1 MRHLVIAALL
11 LVFGG
16 PACLPAYA
24 AELRVGNA
32 VDTATMD
39 PHGSTETNT
48 LGTIMNVYEALVRRG
63 PTMAL
68 EPSLAVS
75 WTLVEPTRWRFKLRH
90 ATFSDGTP
98 FTADDVLFSFERANG
113 PTSEAK
119 PAVRSIKAVEVVSPD
134 TVDIVTTVP
143 TPTLLAEIANF
154 FIMSRAW
161 ATAHQSEAPFNPT
174 RNLGTENWATR
185 HANGTGPYMLESYGA
200 GQGVVLVANPH
211 WWDKPTGNVTRATI
225 SQVGNDATRV
235 AALLSGSLDLIIPV
249 PEQAAAQVAARP
261 GFKVLRGP
269 RLAVMYLGMDQ
280 ARPQLL
286 YSDVTGR
293 NPFSDLRVRQAVG
306 LAIDTQA
313 LRRVVLHNSV
323 LPAGSLIPEGV
334 EGFAPGMD
342 KATKPDPERAR
353 TLLAQAGYPNGFG
366 VTLDCTNDQYP
377 SDEAI
382 CTAIV
387 PMLARVGIRA
397 TPRIESRARFFPRVT
412 GKDTSIYIM
421 AWYAPTLDAHHIL
434 YNTYQTP
441 TKTDGLWNATGY
453 SDPKLDALIQSIGAE
468 MDPAKRRAMIAE
480 ANRIVTTAAV
490 YVPLYQLSLAW
501 ATKSDVTLVTRPDN
515 RLDLRFVKIG
525 H

>member
-1 MRHLVIAALL
+1 MTPRATIAVIIALL
-11 LVFGG
+11 AFMA
-16 PACLPAYA
+16 PAHA

-48 LGTIMNVYEALVRRG
+48 LGTILNIYEGLVRRG
-63 PTMAL
+63 PSMAI
-68 EPSLAVS
+68 EPSLAES

-90 ATFSDGTP
+90 TRFADGTP
-98 FTADDVLFSFERANG
+98 FTADDVLFSFQRANG
-113 PTSEAK
+113 PISEAK
-119 PAVRSIKAVEVVSPD
+119 PAVRSIKQVEVVAPD
-134 TVDIVTTVP
+134 TVDIVTAEP
-143 TPTLLAEIANF
+143 TPTLLAEICNF

-174 RNLGTENWATR
+174 RNQGTENWATR

-200 GQGVVLVANPH
+200 GQGVVLLENPA
-211 WWDKPTGNVTRATI
+211 WWDKRTGNVTRATL

-249 PEQAAAQVAARP
+249 PEQAAGQIAARP
-261 GFKVLRGP
+261 EFKVLRGA
-269 RLAVMYLGMDQ
+269 RLAVMYIGMDQ

-293 NPFSDLRVRQAVG
+293 NPFADLRVRQAVG

-313 LRRVVLHNSV
+313 LRTVVLRNSV

-334 EGFAPGMD
+334 EGFAAGMD
-342 KATKPDPERAR
+342 KPAQPDPEQAR
-353 TLLAQAGYPNGFG
+353 KLLAEAGYPSGFG
-366 VTLDCTNDQYP
+366 ATLDCTNDQYP

-412 GKDTSIYIM
+412 GKDTSMYIM

-453 SDPKLDALIQSIGAE
+453 SDPKLDALIQSIAAE
-468 MDPAKRRAMIAE
+468 MDPAKRRALIAE
-480 ANRIVTTAAV
+480 ANRIVTAAAV
-490 YVPLYQLSLAW
+490 YVPLYQLSLVW
-501 ATKSDVTLVTRPDN
+501 AARANVALVTRPDN
-515 RLDLRFVKIG
+515 RLDLRFVTVG
-525 H
+525 P